1 MTIGIKVFAVK
12 ENTSIIP
19 AIEISCGFEND
30 ALKNW

>member
-1 MTIGIKVFAVK
+1 MTSTIKLFAI

-19 AIEISCGFEND
+19 AIEISCGFENI